1 MKPLFKSLSAILAA
15 LHHRTRHRVRSIG
28 THCSLLIARC
38 FARTPL
44 VRLSNIA
51 EGTHQSSHGITYEAD
66 AAITERNLLVKR
78 GSAANRIAIC
88 GAADTPIGVCS
99 DESAAAADL
108 VNVRP
113 FNSDL
118 TLIVVA
124 SAAIAQDA
132 LLEPAAN
139 GRVAT
144 LGAGAG
150 THHVVG
156 RALNAATAAGDT
168 IEMAPS
174 YFLRVI

>member
-1 MKPLFKSLSAILAA
+1 MHTVSQQMKRLFHLTAAMFAA
-15 LHHRTRHRVRSIG
+15 LFTHRPRGVV
-28 THCSLLIARC
+28 LA
-38 FARTPL
+38 
-44 VRLSNIA
+44 NIA
-51 EGTHQSSHGITYEAD
+51 EGQHLASQGITYEAD
-66 AAITERNLLVKR
+66 GAITERNLLVKR
-78 GSAANRIAIC
+78 GSASNRIAIC

-99 DESAAAADL
+99 DESAVAADL
-108 VNVRP
+108 VNVRT
-113 FNSDL
+113 FHSDV
-118 TLIVVA
+118 TIPVVA

-144 LGAGAG
+144 LGGGAG

-156 RALNAATAAGDT
+156 RALNAAAAAGDI

>member
-1 MKPLFKSLSAILAA
+1 MKQKILHLAAILAA
-15 LHHRTRHRVRSIG
+15 LLTLRPRGVI
-28 THCSLLIARC
+28 LA
-38 FARTPL
+38 
-44 VRLSNIA
+44 NIA
-51 EGTHQSSHGITYEAD
+51 EGTHLSSQGVTYEAD
-66 AAITERNLLVKR
+66 VAITERNLLIKR
-78 GSAANRIAIC
+78 GGASNRVAIC
-88 GAADTPIGVCS
+88 GAADIPIGVCS

-113 FNSDL
+113 FNSDQTIL
-118 TLIVVA
+118 VVA

-144 LGAGAG
+144 LGVGAG

-156 RALNAATAAGDT
+156 RALNAAAAAGDL

>member
-1 MKPLFKSLSAILAA
+1 MKQKILHFAAILAA
-15 LHHRTRHRVRSIG
+15 LLTLRPRGVT
-28 THCSLLIARC
+28 LA
-38 FARTPL
+38 
-44 VRLSNIA
+44 NIA
-51 EGTHQSSHGITYEAD
+51 EGTHLSSQGVTYEAD
-66 AAITERNLLVKR
+66 VAITERNLLVKR
-78 GSAANRIAIC
+78 GGASNRVAIC

-99 DESAAAADL
+99 DEAAAAADL

-113 FNSDL
+113 FNSDQTIL
-118 TLIVVA
+118 VVA

-144 LGAGAG
+144 LGVGAG

-156 RALNAATAAGDT
+156 RALNAAGAAGDL

>member
-1 MKPLFKSLSAILAA
+1 MKKLLLHFAAIAA
-15 LHHRTRHRVRSIG
+15 LIHRTRHRVRRLTCNLQPATRNAHVI
-28 THCSLLIARC
+28 
-38 FARTPL
+38 
-44 VRLSNIA
+44 LSNIA
-51 EGTHQSSHGITYEAD
+51 EGTHQSSQGITYEAD
-66 AAITERNLLVKR
+66 VAITERNLLVKR
-78 GSAANRIAIC
+78 GGAANRVAIC
-88 GAADTPIGVCS
+88 GAADTPFGVCS
-99 DESAAAADL
+99 DEAAAAADL

-118 TLIVVA
+118 TLLVVA

-132 LLEPAAN
+132 LVEPAAN

-144 LGAGAG
+144 LGGGVG

-156 RALNAATAAGDT
+156 RALNAAAAAGDL

>member
-1 MKPLFKSLSAILAA
+1 MHTVSQQMKRLFQTTVAILAA
-15 LHHRTRHRVRSIG
+15 LFTHRPRSVI
-28 THCSLLIARC
+28 LA
-38 FARTPL
+38 
-44 VRLSNIA
+44 NIA
-51 EGTHQSSHGITYEAD
+51 EGQHLASQGITYEAD
-66 AAITERNLLVKR
+66 GAITERNLLVKR

-99 DESAAAADL
+99 DEAAAAADL
-108 VNVRP
+108 VNVRT
-113 FNSDL
+113 FHSDV
-118 TLIVVA
+118 TIPVVA

-144 LGAGAG
+144 LGVGAG

-156 RALNAATAAGDT
+156 RALNAAGAAGDL

>member
-1 MKPLFKSLSAILAA
+1 MKQKVLLLAA
-15 LHHRTRHRVRSIG
+15 ALAASLHRFAPLRALRLNPGSV
-28 THCSLLIARC
+28 LLA
-38 FARTPL
+38 
-44 VRLSNIA
+44 NIA
-51 EGTHQSSHGITYEAD
+51 EGQHLASQGITYEAD
-66 AAITERNLLVKR
+66 GAITERNLLIKR
-78 GSAANRIAIC
+78 GGAANRVTLC

-99 DESAAAADL
+99 DEAAAAGDP
-108 VNVRP
+108 VNVRT

-118 TLIVVA
+118 TLHVVA
-124 SAAIAQDA
+124 SGAIAQDV

-144 LGAGAG
+144 LGVGAG

-156 RALNAATAAGDT
+156 RALNAAAAAGDI

>member
-1 MKPLFKSLSAILAA
+1 MKKNILRIAAIVAA
-15 LHHRTRHRVRSIG
+15 LLTLRRRGVT
-28 THCSLLIARC
+28 LA
-38 FARTPL
+38 
-44 VRLSNIA
+44 NIA
-51 EGTHQSSHGITYEAD
+51 EGTHLSSQGVTYEAD
-66 AAITERNLLVKR
+66 GAITERNLLVKR
-78 GSAANRIAIC
+78 GGASNRIAIC

-113 FNSDL
+113 FNSDQTIL
-118 TLIVVA
+118 VVA

-144 LGAGAG
+144 LGGGAG

-156 RALNAATAAGDT
+156 RALNAAGAAGDL
-168 IEMAPS
+168 IEMAPC

>member
-1 MKPLFKSLSAILAA
+1 MKQKLFHLTAIVAA
-15 LHHRTRHRVRSIG
+15 LIHRLAPMRTGRQCGSHRSSRLKPAIV
-28 THCSLLIARC
+28 
-38 FARTPL
+38 
-44 VRLSNIA
+44 LSNIA
-51 EGTHQSSHGITYEAD
+51 EGTHQSSQGITYEAD
-66 AAITERNLLVKR
+66 VAITERFLLVKR
-78 GSAANRIAIC
+78 GGAANRVAIC
-88 GAADTPIGVCS
+88 GAADTPVGVCS
-99 DESAAAADL
+99 DEAAAAADL

-144 LGAGAG
+144 LGVGVG

-156 RALNAATAAGDT
+156 RALNAAANTGDT

>member
-1 MKPLFKSLSAILAA
+1 MKFKIIVLAA
-15 LHHRTRHRVRSIG
+15 LIAAQLNRFRVFRVFRGS
-28 THCSLLIARC
+28 SPPVVLA
-38 FARTPL
+38 
-44 VRLSNIA
+44 NIA
-51 EGTHQSSHGITYEAD
+51 EGQHLASQGITYETD
-66 AAITERNLLVKR
+66 VAITERNLLVKR

-99 DESAAAADL
+99 DEAAAAADL
-108 VNVRP
+108 VNVRT
-113 FNSDL
+113 FHSDL
-118 TLIVVA
+118 TLLVVA

-132 LLEPAAN
+132 LMEPAAN

-156 RALNAATAAGDT
+156 RALNAAAAAGDL